1 MYAIGMVMTEAVMRA
16 LLTVGTLAVLTLP
29 AAGAEDGRRPQN
41 PYARLF
47 VAQSL
52 GTVAGTVRDVSGAR
66 LPGVTVEIS
75 NPALIEKTRI
85 AVTNGTGQYTVVNLP
100 VGTYTVTFS
109 LAGFNTL
116 HREGIEVTA
125 DATATVNGE
134 LKVWLVPEVV
144 TGVPPAPQANSLPSQ
159 TIVCGMTVL
168 QGDAKIDPKMPQ
180 HPSLNAPKPS
190 IKIVPA
196 PACQK

>member
-1 MYAIGMVMTEAVMRA
+1 MRE
-16 LLTVGTLAVLTLP
+16 LLTVGALVVLALP
-29 AAGAEDGRRPQN
+29 AAGADNGRQQN

-75 NPALIEKTRI
+75 NPALIEKTRT

-116 HREGIEVTA
+116 HHEGIEVTT
-125 DATATVNGE
+125 DAITTVNGE
-134 LKVWLVPEVV
+134 LKVWSVSEAV
-144 TGVPPAPQANSLPSQ
+144 TGLPPAPQANSLPSQ
-159 TIVCGMTVL
+159 TVVCGMTVL

-180 HPSLNAPKPS
+180 HPPANAPKP
-190 IKIVPA
+190 IIGVVPA
-196 PACQK
+196 PACRK

>member
-1 MYAIGMVMTEAVMRA
+1 MRD
-16 LLTVGTLAVLTLP
+16 LLTVGALVVLALP
-29 AAGAEDGRRPQN
+29 AAGADNGRQQN

-100 VGTYTVTFS
+100 VGTYTVAFS

-180 HPSLNAPKPS
+180 HPSQSAPKPS